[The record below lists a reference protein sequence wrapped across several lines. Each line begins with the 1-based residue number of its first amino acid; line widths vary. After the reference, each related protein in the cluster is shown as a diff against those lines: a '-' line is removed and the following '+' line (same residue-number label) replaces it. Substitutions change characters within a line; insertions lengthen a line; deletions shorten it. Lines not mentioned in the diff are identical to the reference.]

1 MAADDLASTAWANEV
16 RLTGRVSGNPE
27 QREMPSGDVVVLFR
41 VVVPRPA
48 ARLSS
53 SARGPSRKGAAT
65 VDTIDIACWSA
76 RTRRAALRLRQGE
89 TAEVTGSLR
98 RRFFRA
104 GGGAASRYE
113 VDAATVARPRAG
125 A

>member
-1 MAADDLASTAWANEV
+1 MGDDDLAGPAWANEV
-16 RLTGRVSGNPE
+16 RLTGRVSGSPE

-48 ARLSS
+48 GRRAP
-53 SARGPSRKGAAT
+53 SARGANRKGGAT
-65 VDTIDIACWSA
+65 VDTIDVACWSA
-76 RTRRAALRLRQGE
+76 RTRRAALRLQEGE

>member
-1 MAADDLASTAWANEV
+1 MAADDPAGTAWANEV

-27 QREMPSGDVVVLFR
+27 EREMPSGDVVVLFR
-41 VVVPRPA
+41 LVVPRPA
-48 ARLSS
+48 GRGSA
-53 SARGPSRKGAAT
+53 SARGARRKAVT

-76 RTRRAALRLRQGE
+76 RTRRAALRLREGE
-89 TAEVTGSLR
+89 TAEVSGSLH

-104 GGGAASRYE
+104 GGGAVSRYE
-113 VDAATVARPRAG
+113 VDAATVARPRAR

>member
-1 MAADDLASTAWANEV
+1 MAADVQLEAAWANEV
-16 RLTGRVSGNPE
+16 RLTGRVSGSPQE
-27 QREMPSGDVVVLFR
+27 REMPSGDVVVLFR
-41 VVVPRPA
+41 LVVPRPA
-48 ARLSS
+48 GRRVASPRVT
-53 SARGPSRKGAAT
+53 SRKAVT

-76 RTRRAALRLRQGE
+76 RTRRAALRLQEGE
-89 TAEVTGSLR
+89 TAEVSGSLR